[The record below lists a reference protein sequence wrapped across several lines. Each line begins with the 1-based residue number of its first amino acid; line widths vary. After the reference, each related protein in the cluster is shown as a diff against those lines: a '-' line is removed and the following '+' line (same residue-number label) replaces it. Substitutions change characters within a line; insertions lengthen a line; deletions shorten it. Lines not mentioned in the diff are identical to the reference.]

1 LLHTVSADRKGAG
14 LAENVRTLEQLAKD
28 VNKAAKKDLRMNIL
42 KLLKALETKGERW
55 AKDHYGDNGLG
66 APTGAL
72 RSSIRFNALTTGS
85 VLGLEG
91 TAGLFGAKVSY
102 AAVHEFGY
110 QAIPA
115 RPYISPAMEFLKREM
130 GPELKKLFHSSV
142 LGRKYKP

>member
-1 LLHTVSADRKGAG
+1 
-14 LAENVRTLEQLAKD
+14 LAKTERTLEQLAKD
-28 VNKAAKKDLRMNIL
+28 VNRAGKKDLRMNIM
-42 KLLKALETKGERW
+42 KLLKALETKGERY

-72 RSSIRFNALTTGS
+72 RNSIKFNALTSGGM
-85 VLGLEG
+85 LGVEG
-91 TAGLFGAKVSY
+91 TAGIFGAKVQY

-110 QAIPA
+110 QSIIA

-130 GPELKKLFHSSV
+130 GPELKDLFRSTI